1 MRLPTERFSLLFLRC
16 LRIDSDD
23 IKSYGPCVDAPS
35 VDPKVDVVVGK
46 IGASRYA
53 HPAPSHKLAAVDK
66 LPEYRKEQR
75 KLNIRI
81 ISFG

>member
-35 VDPKVDVVVGK
+35 LDPKVAVVV
-46 IGASRYA
+46 
-53 HPAPSHKLAAVDK
+53 
-66 LPEYRKEQR
+66 PEYRKEQR